1 MLTWGGFGSDW
12 FNTGGRYDPK
22 TDTWQPTSLAGAPAP
37 RETHTAV
44 WTGKVMVVWGG
55 RGVTLYGDGGRYN
68 PKTNTW
74 APVTTTGAP
83 IPRSE
88 HTAVWANTQ
97 MIIWGGFGFDDTSR
111 LNDGGRYILCP

>member
-1 MLTWGGFGSDW
+1 
-12 FNTGGRYDPK
+12 
-22 TDTWQPTSLAGAPAP
+22 
-37 RETHTAV
+37 
-44 WTGKVMVVWGG
+44 
-55 RGVTLYGDGGRYN
+55 VTLYGDGGRYN